1 MTSSDTSERDID
13 ICTAA
18 LYPALVV
25 TGLAIL
31 GLLAYHEIYV
41 AAYPLIPTRLMR
53 NRTVMS
59 GCLLGAFHFFCQ
71 FAYESYFPSF
81 LQVAR
86 SYSARDASYIA
97 QSYVF
102 SASIAALACGLL
114 VKVTRRYKIW
124 MILGILL
131 HMVGAFMMVR
141 YRSLDN
147 TTFEIVLSQVIGG
160 LGGGFTTLG
169 AQLGVQSVV
178 SHQDVAIVTAV
189 FLTITQ
195 IGGAVGGAASGAIW
209 STFLQRKLA
218 ENLPDLPASEI
229 QKIFGSMAVA
239 ISYAPGTPER
249 IAINQAYVEVQ
260 RMLNVTALLGLL
272 PALVSALMMKNVKLS
287 NGEGDERVVALAE
300 VISDEEYDEDDAD
313 DETSRRT
320 GRSSEV
326 SSVQYTPV
334 RPSR

>member
-1 MTSSDTSERDID
+1 MV
-13 ICTAA
+13 A
-18 LYPALVV
+18 
-25 TGLAIL
+25 GLACL
-31 GLLAYHEIYV
+31 GLLGYHETYV
-41 AAYPLIPTRLMR
+41 AAHPLIPTRLLR
-53 NRTVMS
+53 NKTVMS

-86 SYSARDASYIA
+86 SYTARDASYIA

-102 SASIAALACGLL
+102 SASIAALFCGLL
-114 VKVTRRYKIW
+114 VKWTRRYKIW
-124 MILGILL
+124 MVLGILL
-131 HMVGAFMMVR
+131 HMIGAFMMVR
-141 YRSLDN
+141 YRSLNN
-147 TTFEIVLSQVIGG
+147 TTFEIVMSQVIGG

-209 STFLQRKLA
+209 STFLKRKLA
-218 ENLPDLPASEI
+218 AYLPDLPESDI
-229 QKIFGSMAVA
+229 SRIFGSMSVA

-249 IAINQAYVEVQ
+249 AAINQAYVEVQ
-260 RMLNVTALLGLL
+260 RLLNLAALLGLL
-272 PALVSALMMKNVKLS
+272 PALVSALVMKNVKLS
-287 NGEGDERVVALAE
+287 SDAGEDRLVNLDDVIMDSSEEEEGDG
-300 VISDEEYDEDDAD
+300 SEEE
-313 DETSRRT
+313 EERRT

-326 SSVQYTPV
+326 SSIQYTPAR
-334 RPSR
+334 RPKR